1 MLVSS
6 VHHWISIFVEG
17 LNRTALGHRVL
28 HTHALRRAICG
39 NSVQISWSITRYHE
53 LKYTD

>member
-17 LNRTALGHRVL
+17 SNRTALGHRVL